1 MAFGGALLV
10 AGSGAWVTATSYVR
24 PHDARVVG
32 GNLPVNEGA
41 TDRRDI
47 AANNSPTL
55 VRSPVDGGRLVVVNR
70 IDSPEYACAV
80 HLSSDGGATWGRLA
94 IPLPR
99 DEEPK
104 CFAPDAAFGADG
116 TLHVS
121 FVTLHGNGNVPNAV
135 WLTSLP
141 PDGVR
146 LSAPVKALGSLAFQ
160 VRLVADPRRPGSLY
174 LTWLQAAATAFLA
187 FPETGNPVQF
197 SRSEDGGRTWTKP
210 VRVSAEARARVVAPS
225 AVVGPGGQVM
235 VLYVDLGEDR
245 LDYGGAHQGRGGD
258 PYDGPWEL
266 VAARSADRGATWAES
281 VVDDEVVPTERFLVF
296 LPPSPSLVLDR
307 EGGRLYAAFTDG
319 RAGDAD
325 VWVWRSGDGGVTWDE
340 PVRANDTPRGDGT
353 SQYLPRLAVAPA
365 GRLDVLYYDRRGDP
379 AANVMNEVSLQSSF
393 DGGRSFSSSVTV
405 SDRPFSSLV
414 GFGSER
420 NLPDLGSRLALVSTD
435 QRALAVWTDT
445 RAGTEASRKQDLVR
459 ALVEISPPRRLA
471 PALDWALRAGGV
483 TAAATGL
490 GVVVVVSRPG
500 PRRSGASARR
510 GLGIHDGVVM
520 GGDVEDDARPAGVV
534 R

>member
-1 MAFGGALLV
+1 M
-10 AGSGAWVTATSYVR
+10 TATSYAR
-24 PHDARVVG
+24 PPDARVVG
-32 GNLPVNEGA
+32 GNVPVNEGA
-41 TDRRDI
+41 TDLRDI

-55 VRSPVDGGRLVVVNR
+55 VRSPVDAARLVVVNR
-70 IDSPEYACAV
+70 IDSPEFACAV
-80 HLSSDGGATWGRLA
+80 HLSSDGGATWSRLA

-121 FVTLHGNGNVPNAV
+121 FVTLHGQGNVPNSV
-135 WLTSLP
+135 WVTSLT
-141 PDGVR
+141 PDGIR
-146 LSAPVKALGSLAFQ
+146 LSSPVKALGSLAFQ
-160 VRLVADPRRPGSLY
+160 VRLVADPTRPGWLY
-174 LTWLQAAATAFLA
+174 LTWLQAGATAFLA

-197 SRSEDGGRTWTKP
+197 SRSDDGGRTWTQP

-225 AVVGPGGQVM
+225 AVVSPGGQVT
-235 VLYVDLGEDR
+235 VLYVDLGDDR
-245 LDYGGAHQGRGGD
+245 LDYAGAHQGRGGD
-258 PYDGPWEL
+258 PYDGAWQL
-266 VAARSADRGATWAES
+266 VAARSADRGATWEES
-281 VVDDEVVPTERFLVF
+281 VVDDGVVPTERFLVF
-296 LPPSPSLVLDR
+296 LPPSPSLALDG
-307 EGGRLYAAFTDG
+307 EGGHLYAAFTDG

-325 VWVWRSGDGGVTWDE
+325 VWVWRSGDGGVTWDQ
-340 PVRANDTPRGDGT
+340 PVRANDTAPGDGT

-379 AANVMNEVSLQSSF
+379 ANVMNEVSLQSSF
-393 DGGRSFSSSVTV
+393 DRGRSFSSSVTV

-420 NLPDLGSRLALVSTD
+420 DLPDLGSRLALLSTD
-435 QRALAVWTDT
+435 HRALAVWTDT

-459 ALVEISPPRRLA
+459 ALVEISAPRRLA
-471 PALDWALRAGGV
+471 PALDWALRVGGL

-490 GVVVVVSRPG
+490 VVALVASRPG
-500 PRRSGASARR
+500 PRRSGRSGRR
-510 GLGIHDGVVM
+510 GFAMHDGVVM
-520 GGDVEDDARPAGVV
+520 GGDVDDDARSAGVA